1 MRPGTAISKYKPRA
15 RTFEGRLGG
24 IPWELPEAAQ
34 SDEPRSKLM
43 DRASDRSRFFCGAE
57 TQSRI
62 GVVKFVCVLSFGEHI
77 STFFRSLTNTAKF
90 NLLNRATK

>member
-1 MRPGTAISKYKPRA
+1 VHVVVRPGTAISKYKPRA

-34 SDEPRSKLM
+34 SDWTERQTARGL
-43 DRASDRSRFFCGAE
+43 FCGGE

-62 GVVKFVCVLSFGEHI
+62 GVVKFICVLSFAEHI

-90 NLLNRATK
+90 KLLNSATK